1 MVDKVLSEGR
11 MHKSFLL
18 TFEHG
23 PSYQPDKSF
32 HNQPNWENH
41 SRFSDKLFLQ
51 GKIRMYGPLLNESK
65 VIVVAIG
72 KNESSL
78 RNLFK
83 DDPFIKNGVLTLTHV
98 DEWELHLNP
107 EHIEE

>member
-1 MVDKVLSEGR
+1 MSKT
-11 MHKSFLL
+11 FLL

-23 PSYQPDKSF
+23 PNYQSDKTF
-32 HNQPNWENH
+32 HDQYQWENH
-41 SRFSDKLFLQ
+41 TRFADKLFLQ
-51 GKIRMYGPLLNESK
+51 HKVTMCGALKDESK
-65 VIVVAIG
+65 VIVVARG

-83 DDPFIKNGVLTLTHV
+83 DDPFIKNGVLILSHV

-107 EHIEE
+107 EHIDE

>member
-1 MVDKVLSEGR
+1 MNKI
-11 MHKSFLL
+11 FLL

-23 PSYQPDKSF
+23 PNYQADKSF
-32 HNQPNWENH
+32 HDQLNWENH
-41 SRFSDKLFLQ
+41 TRFSDKLFLQ
-51 GKIRMYGPLLNESK
+51 GKVTMCGPLKNESE
-65 VIVVAIG
+65 VLVVALG
-72 KNESSL
+72 ENESSL

-83 DDPFIKNGVLTLTHV
+83 DDPFVKNGVLILSHV